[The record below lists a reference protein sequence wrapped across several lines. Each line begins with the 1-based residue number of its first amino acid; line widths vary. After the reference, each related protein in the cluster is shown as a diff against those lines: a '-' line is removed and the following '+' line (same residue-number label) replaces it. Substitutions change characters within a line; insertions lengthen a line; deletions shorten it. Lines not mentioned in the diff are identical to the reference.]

1 MRRIVL
7 PIVVLLLFVSES
19 IFVDISP
26 VGHLNTDY
34 VFVPRFLMIIFV
46 FIAVYTDRYQ
56 GMLYGF
62 IYGLL
67 FDIVYTGIIGVY
79 MFGMSF
85 IAYLM
90 AKASKALLSNIF
102 VTSLLGVVAVVI
114 LEFYVYII
122 NFLIGYTDMQFMMFL
137 QNRLLPTVILNSIF
151 VLLIAFPIKK
161 LITWLSVV
169 E

>member
-1 MRRIVL
+1 MRRIIL

-26 VGHLNTDY
+26 VGHLNTEY
-34 VFVPRFLMIIFV
+34 VFVPRFIMIVFV
-46 FIAVYTDRYQ
+46 FIAVYADRYQ

-62 IYGLL
+62 VFGLL
-67 FDIVYTGIIGVY
+67 FDIVYTGVIGVY

-90 AKASKALLSNIF
+90 AKSSKILLSNIF
-102 VTSLLGVVAVVI
+102 VTSLLGIVAVVL
-114 LEFYVYII
+114 LEFFVYIV
-122 NFLIGYTDMQFMMFL
+122 NLLIGFTNMPIMMFL

-161 LITWLSVV
+161 LITRLTVV